1 MKGDSINGFGIYAN
15 QPIAQAEVI
24 FNNEARAHRIVTKRY
39 VDESWTPVEKD
50 LFARYAVPLSKH
62 IYILWDDDP
71 SVWAPQNHSCYPN
84 TAYDGLNV
92 IATRPILAEDELT
105 LDYAT
110 FLDETMEPFDC
121 QCGSSN
127 CRGRVTGTLGN
138 TMELREKSRP
148 PQ

>member
-15 QPIAQAEVI
+15 QQIAANEII
-24 FNNEARAHRIVTKRY
+24 FNSEARSHRIVNKRY
-39 VDESWTPVEKD
+39 VDQHWTTEEKD

-71 SVWAPQNHSCYPN
+71 SVWAPQNHSCNPN

-92 IATRPILAEDELT
+92 KATRDIENFEELT

-110 FLDETMEPFDC
+110 FLDQTMEPFEC
-121 QCGSSN
+121 QCGSVQ
-127 CRGRVTGTLGN
+127 CRGRVTGTPGN
-138 TMELREKSRP
+138 TMELRESRMDIA
-148 PQ
+148 